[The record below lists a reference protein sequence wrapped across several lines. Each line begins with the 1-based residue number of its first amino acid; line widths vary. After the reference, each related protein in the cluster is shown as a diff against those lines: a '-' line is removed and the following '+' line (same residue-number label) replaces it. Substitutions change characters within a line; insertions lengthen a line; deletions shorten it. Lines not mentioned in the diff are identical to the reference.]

1 MKKLFLL
8 SFLFVCISVAQAD
21 QEFVGDNFSGVYVCK
36 GSNNKVGDYEVMATL
51 KLNRHSSNDSFGAYD
66 LKAETENALV
76 YKGQA
81 IAQGNKLAL
90 TFNFSDG
97 RSPDFTTGIA
107 TIAPISAT
115 RWAYSN
121 HYYEPDGAAGVF
133 GSERCVMKKPLKLA
147 GKGKIFKKPVLN
159 EDITNSNTSN

>member
-8 SFLFVCISVAQAD
+8 SFLFVCIGIAQAD

-51 KLNRHSSNDSFGAYD
+51 KLNRHSSRDGFGAYD
-66 LKAETENALV
+66 LTTETENALV

-147 GKGKIFKKPVLN
+147 AKKKLFKKPVLN
-159 EDITNSNTSN
+159 EDVANSNTPS

>member
-8 SFLFVCISVAQAD
+8 GFMFTCINVAQAE
-21 QEFVGDNFSGVYVCK
+21 QEFIGDNFSGVYVCK

-51 KLNRHSSNDSFGAYD
+51 KLNRHSSHDSFGAYD

-107 TIAPISAT
+107 TITPISAT
-115 RWAYSN
+115 RWSYSN

-133 GSERCVMKKPLKLA
+133 GSERCVMKKPLKLTA
-147 GKGKIFKKPVLN
+147 KKKLFKKPVLN
-159 EDITNSNTSN
+159 EDISNPNTSS

>member
-8 SFLFVCISVAQAD
+8 GFMFTCINVAQAE

-51 KLNRHSSNDSFGAYD
+51 KLNRHSSHDSFGAYD

-121 HYYEPDGAAGVF
+121 NYYEPDGAAGVF
-133 GSERCVMKKPLKLA
+133 GSERCVMKKPVKLA
-147 GKGKIFKKPVLN
+147 AKKKAFKKPVVN
-159 EDITNSNTSN
+159 EETTISNTSS

>member
-8 SFLFVCISVAQAD
+8 SFLFVCIGVAQAD

-51 KLNRHSSNDSFGAYD
+51 KLNRHSSHDSFGAYD

-147 GKGKIFKKPVLN
+147 AKKKVFKKPVLN
-159 EDITNSNTSN
+159 EVISNSNTSS

>member
-8 SFLFVCISVAQAD
+8 SFLFVCIGVAQAD

-51 KLNRHSSNDSFGAYD
+51 KLNRHSSHDSFGAYD

-133 GSERCVMKKPLKLA
+133 GSERCVMKKPLKLT
-147 GKGKIFKKPVLN
+147 GKKKLLKKPVLN
-159 EDITNSNTSN
+159 EDISNLNTSS

>member
-8 SFLFVCISVAQAD
+8 SFLFVCIGVAQAG

-51 KLNRHSSNDSFGAYD
+51 KLNRHSSHDSFGAYD

-147 GKGKIFKKPVLN
+147 AKRKMFKKPVLN
-159 EDITNSNTSN
+159 EEISNSNTSS

>member
-1 MKKLFLL
+1 MKKSFLL
-8 SFLFVCISVAQAD
+8 SFLFACINVAHAD
-21 QEFVGDNFSGVYVCK
+21 QEFVGHNFSGIYVCK

-51 KLNRHSSNDSFGAYD
+51 KLNRHSSHDSFGAYD
-66 LKAETENALV
+66 LKAETENSLV

-107 TIAPISAT
+107 TITPISAT
-115 RWAYSN
+115 RWSYSN
-121 HYYEPDGAAGVF
+121 HYYEPDGVAGVF
-133 GSERCVMKKPLKLA
+133 GSERCVMKKSLKLA
-147 GKGKIFKKPVLN
+147 AKKKAFKKPVVN
-159 EDITNSNTSN
+159 EETTISNTSS

>member
-8 SFLFVCISVAQAD
+8 SFLITYISVAQAD
-21 QEFVGDNFSGVYVCK
+21 HEFFGDNYSGVYLCK

-51 KLNRHSSNDSFGAYD
+51 KLNRHSSHDGFGAYD
-66 LKAETENALV
+66 LTAETENALV

-81 IAQGNKLAL
+81 IAKGNKLAL

-147 GKGKIFKKPVLN
+147 AKKKVFKKPVVN
-159 EDITNSNTSN
+159 EETMFTNTSS

>member
-1 MKKLFLL
+1 MKKSFLL
-8 SFLFVCISVAQAD
+8 SFLFTFINVAHAD

-51 KLNRHSSNDSFGAYD
+51 KLNRHSSHDSFGAYD
-66 LKAETENALV
+66 LKAETENSLV

-81 IAQGNKLAL
+81 IAQGNKLSL

-133 GSERCVMKKPLKLA
+133 GSERCVMKKPLKFA
-147 GKGKIFKKPVLN
+147 AKKKAFKKPVVN
-159 EDITNSNTSN
+159 EEATNSNTSS

>member
-8 SFLFVCISVAQAD
+8 SFLFVCIGVAQAD

-51 KLNRHSSNDSFGAYD
+51 KLNRHSSHDSFGAYD

-147 GKGKIFKKPVLN
+147 AKRKMFKKPVLN
-159 EDITNSNTSN
+159 EEISNSNTSS